1 MHGSLTI
8 VRKADSKRAEDKVHK
23 AEVFTKSNPPQP
35 GDLAGAG
42 RRFLAEGDSWFT
54 IGTLNLF
61 QASNVLLELKFKQK
75 NAVMSWAYPGH
86 TLQHMVD
93 GINDPDFDRALWNKA
108 GGNFASFWEGII
120 ISAGGNDLI
129 AAAEVPPVLNNQP
142 VPANLRL
149 FLTAAEAAAQ
159 SAALGPLRRISETG
173 WSTLIDH
180 LFANFKILLARKA
193 LGPSERSPLFVHTY
207 STPAPRPAG
216 AGTAPR
222 GWMFPA
228 MQAYGIDPSDMGPI
242 CSELFKRLRQFLLS
256 LDCNSGQTRSLQK
269 VHVFD
274 SAGLPDILPATP
286 GAPGNSGDWVN
297 EIHLSAGGYAKIGSP
312 FGRFIDKVVDA
323 EYGPL
328 P

>member
-1 MHGSLTI
+1 MQGTLTI
-8 VRKADSKRAEDKVHK
+8 VRKTDSRMSEDKMQK
-23 AEVFTKSNPPQP
+23 ADVFTKSNPPQP

-54 IGTLNLF
+54 IGTLNLL

-75 NAVMSWAYPGH
+75 NAVMSWSYPGD

-93 GINDPDFDRALWNKA
+93 GINDPAFDRALWNKA
-108 GGNFASFWEGII
+108 GANFASFWEGII

-129 AAAEVPPVLNNQP
+129 AAAEVPPVFNNQP
-142 VPANLRL
+142 VPAKLRL

-159 SAALGPLRRISETG
+159 PAALGPLCRISETG
-173 WSTLIDH
+173 WTTLTDH
-180 LFANFKILLARKA
+180 LFANFKILLARKT

-207 STPAPRPAG
+207 STPAPRPVG
-216 AGTAPR
+216 AGVAPH

-228 MQAYGIDPSDMGPI
+228 MQAYGIALSDMGPI
-242 CSELFKRLRQFLLS
+242 CTELFKRLRQFLLG
-256 LDCNSGQTRSLQK
+256 LDCNSGQPQSLQK

-274 SAGLPDILPATP
+274 SAGLPDILPATS
-286 GAPGNSGDWVN
+286 GALGISGDWVN
-297 EIHLSAGGYAKIGSP
+297 EIHLTAGGYSKLGTP
-312 FGRFIDKVVDA
+312 FGQFIDKVVDA

-328 P
+328 A